1 MKKLTALFFVMCI
14 FYTAFADTFIVTS
27 NANSGPGTLR
37 EAMTLAGK
45 NGEAVMDSILFNL
58 ADISVP
64 GRRIVLESEL
74 PAFTS
79 NIILDASSQ
88 PGLKFGMSDAK
99 VELYA
104 SYSAG
109 ETQKLIQIV
118 NCSNIKIFGLKINN
132 NIHWT
137 AWYPDNYCIYINNS
151 NNVEIGNAGKGNVI
165 VNWTYAINAFSS
177 EGFSCKNINIFS
189 NFLGLNEDGET
200 PEYNQSLI
208 KIVRIENLNIGSLDP
223 AQGNIMACAGSR
235 VDVSGTKGQILIG
248 NNKIGTNY
256 SGTKALSLPYG
267 ESSHYFDDI
276 FIGNSMWAYE
286 IEYNTDIKV
295 INNLLAGICRSGIY
309 LLGYGKKFYIQG
321 NKIGTDVTGT
331 KRLTQNMDYG
341 IRIENCR
348 SGIIG
353 VENDESLEKNI
364 IAFAEQGSS
373 AETYLAGTGVAVIN
387 CAYGITIS
395 RNSIFCNQKWGIGI
409 GSGGAYYTPLV
420 TINHITPDSISG
432 NAPPLSKIEL
442 FRDDSCTNCEGKV
455 FFDTTYADADGKWSK
470 SNLNTENIVVTAT
483 DTAKMTSEFSAGKYK
498 FDHFSVKS
506 ATCGKK
512 NGYIKGIQ
520 ILSGTRWHWE
530 DENGVIVG
538 TDTTLTDVGPGKY
551 RLVIGI
557 GNNTCD
563 VSTEYFEIAETDV
576 TDVPS
581 PVVTPATCGLPNGSL
596 YFYNSNYEVGSIWL
610 NAKGDSIGSDP
621 RISDLLPGS
630 YYLKL
635 FVSVDTSCNAIY
647 GPFVV
652 TNLSGAS
659 LNTDGIKL
667 APSLCGESNGS
678 ITGIKALN
686 VTGTP
691 FTQWLDSLNNPV
703 GNDYDLTG
711 ILPGKYRFKFKDEAG
726 CDTIV
731 TPFYA
736 VTNEG
741 DITIDTSNKIVIA
754 SKCEGFSGSIQQI
767 QITGGENYQWI
778 NTANNAVAGSSV
790 EVFNLAP
797 GNYQLSVSNSYG
809 CSKTTP
815 VIRVPQSVFSPV
827 SVTDFTAKNAVCG
840 EDNGSIKLN
849 AFNKDAGLY
858 TFHWADSASAETI
871 GTGISVYNLK
881 AGGYLLFAK
890 DNNGCEKQIFSTHIS
905 GFPIPAFDYS
915 AVVNKDDH
923 CHLTEGSISG
933 LKVNGLTGPSAFTWY
948 DQYNNIAGNNPDLQ
962 NAGTGT
968 YVLKITDDGVCH
980 IQSQPFIIT
989 NSNYELDA
997 PSYQNLT
1004 IPRNADAAIVIQ
1016 NGEPGNYNLWAD
1028 ATGAVTLQQNNS
1040 GNFIV
1045 PKVAADTNFYI
1056 QLVSGSCSAPVVKV
1070 NIKVVDK
1077 SYFAIPNAFTPNG
1090 DGINDRLSVKAI
1102 GSIELDY
1109 FRIYNQW
1116 GELVYET
1123 HRLNDGWSGIYKGN
1137 LQGTG
1142 VFVWIAKG
1150 KNITGNVIT
1159 DKGSFI
1165 LIR

>member
-1 MKKLTALFFVMCI
+1 MKKVTALFFATCI
-14 FYTAFADTFIVTS
+14 FFAAYADTFIVTS
-27 NANSGPGTLR
+27 NADSGPGSLR
-37 EAMTLAGK
+37 EAITLANA

-58 ADISVP
+58 ADISVT

-74 PAFTS
+74 PPFTS

-88 PGLKFGMSDAK
+88 PGLKFGLSDAK

-109 ETQKLIQIV
+109 ETQKLIKIV

-151 NNVEIGNAGKGNVI
+151 NNIEIGNVGKGNVI

-200 PEYNQSLI
+200 PEYNQSVI
-208 KIVRIENLNIGSLDP
+208 KIVRIENLNIGSLNP
-223 AQGNIMACAGSR
+223 AQGNIMACAGRR
-235 VDVSGTKGQILIG
+235 VDISGTKGQILIG

-267 ESSHYFDDI
+267 ESSHYFDNI
-276 FIGNSMWAYE
+276 FIGNSIWASD
-286 IEYNTDIKV
+286 IEYITDIKI

-321 NKIGTDVTGT
+321 NKIGTDITGT
-331 KRLTQNMDYG
+331 HRLTEIMDYG

-373 AETYLAGTGVAVIN
+373 AETYLAGSGVAVMN

-420 TINHITPDSISG
+420 TVNHITADSISG
-432 NAPPLSKIEL
+432 NAPPLSKVEL

-470 SNLNTENIVVTAT
+470 NTFNTENIVATAT
-483 DTAKMTSEFSAGKYK
+483 DTAKMTSEFSAGKYQ
-498 FDHFSVKS
+498 FNHFSLRN

-512 NGYIKGIQ
+512 NGYIKGIV

-538 TDTTLTDVGPGKY
+538 TDTTLINVGPGRY
-551 RLVIGI
+551 RLIIGI
-557 GNNTCD
+557 GNNTCK
-563 VSTEYFEIAETDV
+563 VSTEYFEIAETDL
-576 TDVPS
+576 TDLPS
-581 PVVTPATCGLPNGSL
+581 PVITPSTCGLNNGSI

-610 NAKGDSIGSDP
+610 NAKGDSIGSDA

-635 FVSVDTSCNAIY
+635 FVSVDTSCNNTY

-691 FTQWLDSLNNPV
+691 FTRWLDSLNRPV
-703 GNDYDLTG
+703 GNGFDLQNV
-711 ILPGKYRFKFKDEAG
+711 LPGKYRLQFKDETG

-731 TPFYA
+731 TPYYVVA
-736 VTNEG
+736 DKGHIV
-741 DITIDTSNKIVIA
+741 IDTSGKLVTA
-754 SKCEGFSGSIQQI
+754 SACSGVSGSIQQLHV
-767 QITGGENYQWI
+767 TGGEAFQWI
-778 NTANNAVAGSSV
+778 NLSDHSIAGSSLN
-790 EVFNLAP
+790 VFNLAP
-797 GNYQLSVSNSYG
+797 GNYQLKVSNSLG
-809 CSKTTP
+809 CSKESP
-815 VIRVPQSVFSPV
+815 VLVVPQAAFDEIKV
-827 SVTDFTAKNAVCG
+827 SGFTAKDALCG
-840 EDNGSIKLN
+840 EDNGTIEIN
-849 AFNKDAGLY
+849 HFDKDPGNY
-858 TFHWADSASAETI
+858 TFHWVDSASNQAMGV
-871 GTGISVYNLK
+871 GTSLNHLK
-881 AGGYLLFAK
+881 AGGYQLFAK
-890 DNNGCEKQIFSTHIS
+890 DNNGCEKEIFSMHIS
-905 GFPIPAFDYS
+905 GFPVPDFDYS
-915 AVVNKDDH
+915 AVITKDDH
-923 CHLTEGSISG
+923 CSLNEGGISRV
-933 LKVNGLTGPSAFTWY
+933 KVKGLTRPSVFTWY
-948 DQYNNIAGNNPDLQ
+948 DQTNAIAGNSPDLEHAG
-962 NAGTGT
+962 AGT
-968 YVLKITDDGVCH
+968 YILKITDAGVCH
-980 IQSQPFIIT
+980 IQSRPFVIT
-989 NSNYELDA
+989 NTNYALAA

-1004 IPRNADAAIVIQ
+1004 IPKYADATIAIQ
-1016 NGEPGNYNLWAD
+1016 NGEPGSYNLWAD
-1028 ATGAVTLQQNNS
+1028 AAGSTILQQNNN
-1040 GNFIV
+1040 GNFII
-1045 PKVAADTNFYI
+1045 PKLTADASFYI
-1056 QLVSGSCSAPVVKV
+1056 QLTSGSCAAPVVKV
-1070 NIKVVDK
+1070 NIDVVDQ

-1090 DGINDRLSVKAI
+1090 DGLNDKLSVKVI
-1102 GSIELDY
+1102 GSIQLDY

-1116 GELVYET
+1116 GEFIYET
-1123 HRLNDGWSGIYKGN
+1123 HRLNDGWDGTRGGI
-1137 LQGTG
+1137 LQNTG
-1142 VFVWIAKG
+1142 VFVWIARG
-1150 KNITGNVIT
+1150 KDIKGNVIT
-1159 DKGSFI
+1159 DKGSFV